1 MTSTTA
7 RQRAIIAAEQA
18 KSAAAM
24 DAAKKE
30 ETARNADI
38 TVVATSYDATTG
50 DWVASTPDGGTVRA
64 QSLTNGS
71 LSGLRLPLQR
81 FSGSQTARINAPP
94 TDADSGWVVSEM
106 ESSQRDMY
114 QLLGVEA
121 FPFRLDGQ
129 PDGTYVID
137 PYQDYRVRIESLN
150 GVSGATVT
158 VSPAVGEI
166 AEIGSAIS
174 ITVSGSESGT
184 PVLGKISLRRV

>member
-18 KSAAAM
+18 KSVAAVN
-24 DAAKKE
+24 AARQE
-30 ETARNADI
+30 QIARDADI

-81 FSGSQTARINAPP
+81 FPGSQTARINAPP

-174 ITVSGSESGT
+174 ITVSGSTSGT